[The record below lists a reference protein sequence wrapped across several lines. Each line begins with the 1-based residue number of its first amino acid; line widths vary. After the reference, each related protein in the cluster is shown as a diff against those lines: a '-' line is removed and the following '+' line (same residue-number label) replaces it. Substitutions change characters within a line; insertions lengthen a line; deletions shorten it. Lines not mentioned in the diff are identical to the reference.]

1 MKKLL
6 IKIYLKILKALKM
19 TKTNQRY
26 NKLLITKMFLRILVL
41 KKKEKDKKYKIQNKQ
56 EVKAKSLLKNLSI
69 KTNQMTITQLLIIRS
84 KSPTKQSNK
93 KIL

>member
-1 MKKLL
+1 
-6 IKIYLKILKALKM
+6 
-19 TKTNQRY
+19 
-26 NKLLITKMFLRILVL
+26 MFLRILLL